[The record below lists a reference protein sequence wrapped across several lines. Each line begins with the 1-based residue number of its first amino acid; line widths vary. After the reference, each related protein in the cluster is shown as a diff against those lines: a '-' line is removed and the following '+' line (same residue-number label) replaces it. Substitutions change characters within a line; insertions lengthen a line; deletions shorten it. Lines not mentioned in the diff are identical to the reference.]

1 MNEST
6 KTKKALRGS
15 LFALF
20 LCIVLLIGTTFAWF
34 TDTASTGV
42 NNIQAGNLKVDL
54 QMKDANGSWVPA
66 EGKTIDFVKASG
78 HENEAI
84 LWEPGC
90 TYELP
95 VLRVVNKGN
104 LALKYKIKINGIQG
118 DEKLNEVINWTISDV
133 ALDTDHSLAAG
144 ATSEDL
150 TIKGHMQESA
160 GNEYQG
166 LSIDGISIT
175 IYATQDT
182 VESDSFGNTYDAN
195 AGYPVTKYSNMKKA
209 FADGGSIAIND
220 NITADESKTAAADR
234 VTVKAPTTLY
244 LGAMYTVPGSLEDS
258 NNWAALYVNKD
269 LTIKASS
276 KVGINC
282 LDKTEASASY
292 IGGPYVA
299 HIKGEDITV
308 TVNGGKYYGGGTI
321 FNVEKGTL
329 IVNDGFFQVAPDV
342 DTKDYR
348 YTLNCIDGNYK
359 NGTAKIIVKG
369 GTYVNFDP
377 SNNGAEGSG
386 TNFVADGYKVVS
398 EPHGSDTWYKVVAE

>member
-234 VTVKAPTTLY
+234 VTVKAPT
-244 LGAMYTVPGSLEDS
+244 PS
-258 NNWAALYVNKD
+258 NKD
-269 LTIKASS
+269 IAFDATGTIKSNVYVRETSNTSAKKLGVLKKGTEVTIVAKTS
-276 KVGINC
+276 
-282 LDKTEASASY
+282 TEA
-292 IGGPYVA
+292 
-299 HIKGEDITV
+299 
-308 TVNGGKYYGGGTI
+308 
-321 FNVEKGTL
+321 
-329 IVNDGFFQVAPDV
+329 
-342 DTKDYR
+342 
-348 YTLNCIDGNYK
+348 
-359 NGTAKIIVKG
+359 
-369 GTYVNFDP
+369 
-377 SNNGAEGSG
+377 
-386 TNFVADGYKVVS
+386 
-398 EPHGSDTWYKVVAE
+398 WYKVKYNDGYGYVSSKYVTLTSEQPEVQYPATAVANHDVYVRNGGSPKAKKLGAITKGTKVTVLEKCQYNWYKIQYKDGFGYVYGEYLDIVLVQK